1 MNLAIH
7 GGEPLR
13 KTGFPGWPVVTEL
26 DRAGLSRVTLG
37 GNYRSGILRTQFEQR
52 FAADCGVKHCFA
64 VANGTVS
71 LELILRAYGI
81 GYGDEVIL
89 PPYTFVAT
97 LSSIVYAGAT
107 PVFADIDRGNYLLS
121 PKTLEQKITPRTR
134 AIVVVAVAGC
144 PPDLDALEDIAHRH
158 GLRLIVDAAQGV
170 GATWRGRSICTYG
183 DAASISCQNSKNLT
197 CGEGGIIATND
208 DTLAENISYILGGGA
223 QNGVY
228 TTIGQEHTVSEFQAS
243 LLLSQYEKLAG
254 EMELREKNA
263 AYLAGRLKPLP
274 FVSAADYDERITRH
288 GYHLFIM
295 RFDRDALRE
304 KGITREQFLT
314 ALNAEGIPLTCG
326 YLPLYVFPCATS
338 ADTER
343 AIGTRIDTT
352 PLPECQ
358 RASYEEGTWLYQSLL
373 LGTRADM
380 DDIADALIKVWE
392 HADDVRGL

>member
-1 MNLAIH
+1 MKLAIF

-13 KTGFPGWPVVTEL
+13 KTDFPGWP
-26 DRAGLSRVTLG
+26 RVTDYDRDLLAQATRK
-37 GNYRSGILRTQFEQR
+37 GNYRSGELRARFEER

-107 PVFADIDRGNYLLS
+107 PVFADIDRGTYLLS
-121 PKTLEQKITPRTR
+121 PATLEEKITPRTR

-144 PPDLDALEDIAHRH
+144 PPDLDALEEIARRH
-158 GLRLIVDAAQGV
+158 NLRLIVDAAQGV

-208 DTLAENISYILGGGA
+208 DTLSERISLILNGG
-223 QNGVY
+223 QEDGVY
-228 TTIGQEHTVSEFQAS
+228 TSIGQEHTISEFQAS
-243 LLLSQYEKLAG
+243 LLLSQYEKLAA

-263 AYLAGRLKPLP
+263 AYLAGRLRAMP

-288 GYHLFIM
+288 AYHLFVI
-295 RFDRDALRE
+295 RFESDVLRE

-314 ALNAEGIPLTCG
+314 ALNAEGIPLACG

-343 AIGTRIDTT
+343 VIGGKIDTT

-358 RASYEEGTWLYQSLL
+358 RASYEEGTWLYQALL

-380 DDIADALIKVWE
+380 DDIADALLKVWE
-392 HADDVRGL
+392 HADEVKTL